1 MKVLLTGHRG
11 YIGSVMTPM
20 LLAAGHEVLGID
32 ADLYRRCLFAAAGE
46 PTEVPSIIKDIRDVE
61 ARDLEGVDAVIHLA
75 ALSNDP
81 LSDLNPELTY
91 AINYRASVRLAQLAK
106 QAGVGRFVFA
116 SSCSNYGKTEGDALI
131 DENGKLAP
139 VSAYGESKVMAERD
153 LASLCDDDFCVVVLR
168 PATAYGVSPKHRFD
182 IVLNNLV
189 AWGMTKKV
197 ILLKS
202 DGTPIRPI
210 VHIEDISRAFIA
222 ALEAPSELVRGEALN
237 VGQTAHNYTV
247 REIAEIVSEV
257 VPGCSIEL
265 SADAGPDP
273 RSYRVSFEKI
283 ARVLP
288 ASKPQWDAR
297 KGAEQL
303 YDAYRRSDL
312 TLEQFEGP
320 RYQRIAHIRKL
331 LADGWLDANLR
342 VAKVEA

>member
-11 YIGSVMTPM
+11 YIGAVMTPM
-20 LLAAGHEVLGID
+20 LLAAGHEVFGID
-32 ADLYRRCLFAAAGE
+32 ADLYRRCMFAGAAA
-46 PTEVPSIIKDIRDVE
+46 PTEVPSIIKDVRDVE
-61 ARDLEGVDAVIHLA
+61 ARDLEGFDAVIHLA

-91 AINYRASVRLAQLAK
+91 AINHRASARLAQLAK
-106 QAGVGRFVFA
+106 TAGVNRFVFA

-131 DENGKLAP
+131 DESGKLAP
-139 VSAYGESKVMAERD
+139 VSAYGESKVLAERD
-153 LASLCDDDFCVVVLR
+153 LAALSDDQFCVIILR

-222 ALEAPSELVRGEALN
+222 ALEAPADQVRGEALN
-237 VGQTAHNYTV
+237 VGRTAHNYTV

-257 VPGCSIEL
+257 VPGCSIQL
-265 SADAGPDP
+265 SPDAGPDP

-283 ARVLP
+283 ARILP
-288 ASKPQWDAR
+288 TFRPHWDAR

-303 YDAYRRSDL
+303 YDAYRKSDL

-331 LADGWLDANLR
+331 LADGWLDASLR
-342 VAKVEA
+342 VTKVPA